1 MKCGQLSY
9 PIDVAISL
17 DHISLSA
24 VALGLGTCWI
34 GMFDEA
40 KVRKIIH
47 IPEEIRLVSLMV
59 LGYPTA
65 PTATEK
71 KRLPMNQIVK
81 YNRW

>member
-40 KVRKIIH
+40 KV
-47 IPEEIRLVSLMV
+47 
-59 LGYPTA
+59 T
-65 PTATEK
+65 
-71 KRLPMNQIVK
+71 
-81 YNRW
+81 